1 MRIVLVHL
9 QLKHCHFNASVNVL
23 RRAILSLNLFGDPS
37 IKNKTVYIKSD
48 ITLIKI
54 IFSLKPLSIF
64 TRERALQP
72 KIILDMVTIAFLSR
86 TTFHHLLDIIII
98 YSLSVRPP
106 PIHRKNGF
114 IMIPVLI
121 DLHCLC
127 IWIKLT
133 LTISRCQIGSFFLL
147 AFYNKPFDCVLHS
160 LN

>member
-23 RRAILSLNLFGDPS
+23 RRAILSLNLFGDPL

-54 IFSLKPLSIF
+54 IFSLKITQHIYKRNSVTTKDNI
-64 TRERALQP
+64 
-72 KIILDMVTIAFLSR
+72 KNMVTIAFLSR

-98 YSLSVRPP
+98 FSLSTRPP

-133 LTISRCQIGSFFLL
+133 LTI
-147 AFYNKPFDCVLHS
+147 
-160 LN
+160 